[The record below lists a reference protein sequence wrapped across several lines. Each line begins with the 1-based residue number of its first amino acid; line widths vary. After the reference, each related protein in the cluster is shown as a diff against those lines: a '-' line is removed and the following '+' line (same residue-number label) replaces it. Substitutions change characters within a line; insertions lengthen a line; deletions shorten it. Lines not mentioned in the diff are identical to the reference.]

1 MNNFQK
7 ILAISLLS
15 SCVLASCK
23 REELT
28 PIVVLAEKPAN
39 MSIQKTNGNFSNGD
53 GETATGQAS
62 IYKKDDTYQLV
73 FENLMVNNGPNLH
86 VYLSQEINP
95 RNFVDLG
102 DLKSI
107 KGNQVYN
114 IPTNVDAPSY
124 KYALVYCKQYS
135 HLFGYAPLK

>member
-7 ILAISLLS
+7 ILVISLLS

-28 PIVVLAEKPAN
+28 PIVVLAEKPAD

-62 IYKKDDTYQLV
+62 IYKKDNTYQLV
-73 FENLMVNNGPNLH
+73 FENLMVNNGSNLH

-95 RNFVDLG
+95 KNFVDLG

-107 KGNQVYN
+107 KGNQVYD
-114 IPTNVDAPSY
+114 IPSNVDATSY
-124 KYALVYCKQYS
+124 KYALVYCQRYS